1 VQNLELARQAELNW
15 TGSLGSMDGDEKVTG
30 RAWEQGSCYNSYLE
44 LLLGEKSHGGDAIS
58 DPCACFVSGDDP
70 ELDRDMAGAA
80 HRTMPPVDSLAATI
94 ELERVFL
101 SGKL

>member
-1 VQNLELARQAELNW
+1 
-15 TGSLGSMDGDEKVTG
+15 MDGDEKVKG
-30 RAWEQGSCYNSYLE
+30 RASEQDPWYNSHLE

-58 DPCACFVSGDDP
+58 DASACFVSGDDP
-70 ELDRDMAGAA
+70 ELDRDMRAAA
-80 HRTMPPVDSLAATI
+80 HTTMPPVDSLAATI